1 MALPAFFDPIVNAP
15 RWQKFALGI
24 FGLVIL
30 GAGSYFLVLSPLE
43 IKVNALRA
51 QRSTVHRELLEA
63 RAAAADLARVRLEI
77 AALQARL
84 ATMKERL
91 PGEKAVP
98 ALVVVGLATSL
109 TACSGGS
116 ASQAPSASAPTAP
129 MPAAPTASQPVA
141 SATASEPQAPPPVK
155 YQAKGRRDPFENL
168 EVREGAS
175 GPTLASAKLTGIV
188 QGSRGPLALVET
200 SDGLGYILKPGDTL
214 GDGRLLEIGSDSVV
228 FRIAVRTGSTT
239 DRVVLKLPGD

>member
-1 MALPAFFDPIVNAP
+1 M
-15 RWQKFALGI
+15 
-24 FGLVIL
+24 
-30 GAGSYFLVLSPLE
+30 
-43 IKVNALRA
+43 
-51 QRSTVHRELLEA
+51 
-63 RAAAADLARVRLEI
+63 
-77 AALQARL
+77 
-84 ATMKERL
+84 
-91 PGEKAVP
+91 KAVP
-98 ALVVVGLATSL
+98 ALVIVGLATSL
-109 TACSGGS
+109 TACSGGN

-129 MPAAPTASQPVA
+129 MPGAPTASQPVA